1 MTNRLTRRRW
11 IALGGSA
18 MVAAIAGCSSGDGG
32 EDGGDDG
39 DDGGDDGGTDGGTDG
54 DSDGETDGGTDG
66 GTDGDSDGG
75 TDGDSDG
82 GTDGDSDGGTD
93 GDAATFGDSLG
104 YPESYAFTITAE
116 FDASGIT
123 TFDGRYHQGDMYYEV
138 IFENSEN
145 IDFYVVDG
153 DTYFITGD
161 MCVKNPGD
169 AQDPTGMDPENFLSQ
184 EQLEAEAEQNPHVE
198 PLETTTLEGDEVRV
212 YEVSDQ
218 TGQIFRYY
226 ILTESGFPRRMEWE
240 DFQIDF
246 TDHNNVQP
254 ISAPDMDCQEM

>member
-1 MTNRLTRRRW
+1 MPDRLTRRRL

-18 MVAAIAGCSSGDGG
+18 IIAGIAGCTSGDGDGDGG
-32 EDGGDDG
+32 EDGDDG
-39 DDGGDDGGTDGGTDG
+39 EDGGDNGGTDDV
-54 DSDGETDGGTDG
+54 
-66 GTDGDSDGG
+66 SDGG
-75 TDGDSDG
+75 TDG

-104 YPESYAFTITAE
+104 YPESYAFTIKAGFET
-116 FDASGIT
+116 SGIT

-138 IFENSEN
+138 KFENSEN

-153 DTYFITGD
+153 DTYFISGD

-169 AQDPTGMDPENFLSQ
+169 GQDPTGMDPENFLSQ

-254 ISAPDMDCQEM
+254 ITAPDMDCQEM